1 MSRSRQIQVQQLIIL
16 TLAWQI
22 MAVWVS
28 VYDHMVIHSELSAGI
43 SDSYSFSSNLLLNCS
58 GALMGAL
65 IGGSFLI
72 FYVNTRF
79 VDKSYGQTILIVL
92 LAILVIM
99 TFITLVLSYVYAVQ
113 VRHVHFGDPGFRSAF
128 LEYALDPLT
137 LKDTLFWATITAI
150 TQFVFQMSVKFGHSS
165 LWKIITGK
173 YRRPRGEK
181 RIFMFVDLNS
191 STSVAE
197 RLGEKRYHQL
207 LKDFFAHIT
216 NPIIDNDGEIYQYV
230 GDEVVV
236 VWNYTKGINDNH
248 CIRCF
253 YAMKKEIEKRSEYY
267 LQAYGWVPTFKAGIH
282 YGNVITGEI
291 GIIKR
296 DITFS
301 GDVLNTASRMLGK
314 CKELNV
320 EIVASS
326 ELLHGLPAL
335 DQTNIRELGSIQL
348 RGKEKNVDLGT
359 LISAV

>member
-1 MSRSRQIQVQQLIIL
+1 MSRRRQIRFQELIIL

-22 MAVWVS
+22 MAVWIS
-28 VYDHMVIHSELSAGI
+28 VYDHMVIHSELSAGVNE
-43 SDSYSFSSNLLLNCS
+43 DYSFSSNLMLNCG

-72 FYVNTRF
+72 FFVNTRF
-79 VDKSYGQTILIVL
+79 ADRSYGQTILLVL
-92 LAILVIM
+92 FTILVTM
-99 TFITLVLSYVYAVQ
+99 AVITLVLSYFYAVQ
-113 VRHVHFGDPGFRSAF
+113 VKHVNVGDPGFRDAF

-137 LKDTLFWATITAI
+137 LKDTLMWTTITAI
-150 TQFVFQMSVKFGHSS
+150 TQFVFQMAFKFGHGS

-173 YRRPRGEK
+173 YRLPKGEK

-191 STSVAE
+191 STSIAE
-197 RLGEKRYHQL
+197 RLGEVRYHHL

-236 VWNYTKGINDNH
+236 AWNYAKGITDNH
-248 CIRCF
+248 CVRCF
-253 YAMKKEIEKRSEYY
+253 YAMKKEIEKRSRYY
-267 LQAYGWVPTFKAGIH
+267 EQTYGWIPTFKAGIH
-282 YGNVITGEI
+282 SGNVVTGEI

-314 CKELNV
+314 CKEFNV
-320 EIVASS
+320 EMVASS

-335 DQTNIRELGSIQL
+335 DHNNIRELGSIQL
-348 RGKEKNVDLGT
+348 RGKERTVELST
-359 LISAV
+359 LLTAV

>member
-1 MSRSRQIQVQQLIIL
+1 MTRRRQIQFQQLIIL
-16 TLAWQI
+16 TFAWQI

-28 VYDHMVIHSELSAGI
+28 VYDHMVIHSELSAGV
-43 SDSYSFSSNLLLNCS
+43 SDSYGFVSNLMLNCG
-58 GALMGAL
+58 GAFMGAL
-65 IGGSFLI
+65 IGGSFLV
-72 FYVNTRF
+72 FYVNSRF
-79 VDKSYGQTILIVL
+79 SDAPYGLTILIVL
-92 LAILVIM
+92 VVILITMAFV
-99 TFITLVLSYVYAVQ
+99 TLVLSYIYAVY
-113 VRHVHFGDPGFRSAF
+113 VKHVHLGDAGFRDAF

-137 LKDTLFWATITAI
+137 LKDTLMWATITAI
-150 TQFVFQMSVKFGHSS
+150 TQFVFQMSVKFGHST

-191 STSVAE
+191 ATSVAE
-197 RLGEKRYHQL
+197 RLGEEKYHHL

-216 NPIIDNDGEIYQYV
+216 NPIIDNEGEIYQYV

-236 VWNYTKGINDNH
+236 AWNYSRGIADNH

-253 YAMKKEIEKRSEYY
+253 FAMKREIESRGDYY
-267 LQAYGWVPTFKAGIH
+267 TKVYGWVPTFKAGIH
-282 YGNVITGEI
+282 YGNVVTGEI

-320 EIVASS
+320 EMVASS
-326 ELLHGLPAL
+326 ELLHGLPEL
-335 DQTNIRELGSIQL
+335 DQTNVRELGAMLL
-348 RGKEKNVDLGT
+348 RGKEKSVELST
-359 LISAV
+359 LIAAV